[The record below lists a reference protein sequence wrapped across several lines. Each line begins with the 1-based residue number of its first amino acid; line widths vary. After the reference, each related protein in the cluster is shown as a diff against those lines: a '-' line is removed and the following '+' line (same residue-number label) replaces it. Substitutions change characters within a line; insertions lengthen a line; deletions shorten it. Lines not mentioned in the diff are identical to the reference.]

1 MLPGSDRIAEPGIV
15 GQVYK
20 QIRPLRGDKSARQ
33 ASHQVFIA
41 NKGCCSNPVREVECP
56 RPISRGKAVAQGRDG
71 RKPGDKRSKGQVL
84 AKGKQDLLVIITRQT
99 ALRIDQEGTVEGLEV
114 GGCGVAAKAPGAKDK
129 RGILRQ
135 RRKDL

>member
-1 MLPGSDRIAEPGIV
+1 MIRRPPRSTLFPYTTLFRSGEPRVRDAYEISARLYRPPLSQPGMLPGSDRIAEPGIV

-20 QIRPLRGDKSARQ
+20 QIRPLLGDKSARQ

-84 AKGKQDLLVIITRQT
+84 
-99 ALRIDQEGTVEGLEV
+99 
-114 GGCGVAAKAPGAKDK
+114 
-129 RGILRQ
+129 
-135 RRKDL
+135 